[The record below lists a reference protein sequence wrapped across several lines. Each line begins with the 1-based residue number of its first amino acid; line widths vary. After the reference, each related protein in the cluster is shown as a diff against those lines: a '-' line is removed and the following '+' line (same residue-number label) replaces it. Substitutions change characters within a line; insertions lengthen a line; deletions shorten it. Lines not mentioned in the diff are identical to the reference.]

1 MARTNILQSI
11 VGRIIFIED
20 EKALVDIYHDVF
32 EKKGYDF
39 MTTDN
44 NIQMGLTITEF
55 EQPDVVLLDI
65 IIPKPENTV
74 AEQGYDYLKAVKENP
89 KTKDIPIIVFTNLDT
104 PQDRKKCREMGA
116 AAYLFKR
123 DCAPKEVIDAVA
135 EVIKRDKEKK
145 AKSPKR

>member
-39 MTTDN
+39 MTTD

-89 KTKDIPIIVFTNLDT
+89 KTKDIPVIVFTNLDT

-123 DCAPKEVIDAVA
+123 DCTPKEVIDAVA